1 MGDLL
6 LLLLSLICLCV
17 YPILLWVGL
26 KYVVYPSSKSL
37 GLIPIRAHIN
47 NIVQVWVSDNN
58 NNNNNTTFNPR
69 PVRALLHDV
78 TVSTKLLTLLNSR
91 GL

>member
-58 NNNNNTTFNPR
+58 NTTFNPR

-91 GL
+91 EL

>member
-58 NNNNNTTFNPR
+58 NNNNTTFNPR

-78 TVSTKLLTLLNSR
+78 TVSTKLLTLLNLL